1 MKTAKIVP
9 APNSFDTNWHP
20 HLLKSLAVL
29 ASIIVMLLLILF
41 LAFKSEY
48 TLPVFQEESMVSD
61 FENLSKKS
69 ASAILA
75 CAFGESNE
83 VSNLN

>member
-9 APNSFDTNWHP
+9 IPNSFDTNWHP
-20 HLLKSLAVL
+20 HLLKSLTVL

-75 CAFGESNE
+75 CAFRECNE

>member
-9 APNSFDTNWHP
+9 TPNSFDTNWHP

-41 LAFKSEY
+41 LAFKFEKLTFSEY

-61 FENLSKKS
+61 FENLSK
-69 ASAILA
+69 
-75 CAFGESNE
+75 
-83 VSNLN
+83 